1 MKLLSNALVAAA
13 LVLLGLPAHAL
24 VLGQIDTFQDGTT
37 AGWQINLLGNGGSAT
52 PPQVVA
58 TGGPTGANDSY
69 LELSATGGFSGPGSR
84 LTALNPA
91 QWAGDYLA
99 LGIPTLEMDLRNLG
113 VSDLSIRLLF
123 ENPVGA
129 PPADVAISNASIFL
143 PAGSGWTHA
152 VFTIDPTLFTALAGT
167 ATGALST
174 STILRL
180 VHAPAPTFPGPTIAA
195 VLGVDNFS
203 AGPVERPGPFNDV
216 PEPSALL
223 LLAAG
228 AAALALGRRPR
239 R

>member
-1 MKLLSNALVAAA
+1 MKLLSHVLVAGA

-37 AGWQINLLGNGGSAT
+37 AGWQINLLGMGGSLT
-52 PPQVVA
+52 PPHVVA

-69 LELSATGGFSGPGSR
+69 LELSATGVPGPGGR

-91 QWAGDYLA
+91 QWAGDYIA
-99 LGIPTLEMDLRNLG
+99 LGIPTLEMDLRNLS
-113 VSDLSIRLLF
+113 VTDLSIRLLF

-180 VHAPAPTFPGPTIAA
+180 VHAPTPTFPGPNVTA

-223 LLAAG
+223 LLTAG